1 MRLALLGTLTAASLA
16 SGCRTLPL
24 APGEPAARLSPTW
37 IQGEPTQIVFTWPNA
52 TQCDDEACIPPVPPL
67 TIVRIAC
74 HGCDVIGDPT
84 GTTTPNWS
92 VVTAVATTDGPI
104 TIDATLRFD
113 ATGDQRLVTASA
125 TGDHEVAVEAECKL
139 IDASELSPSKLHTEI
154 PVALFRAC
162 GATRTSSETAVV
174 FPVIRTASGAAR
186 FPFCIG
192 AGPCTTYY
200 GSSLRPI
207 AAWSITPATM
217 IWASTTAGDHNE
229 FAVLPAGAPGP
240 TASVSTP
247 LAGGAVAT
255 AVVAIPTLR

>member
-1 MRLALLGTLTAASLA
+1 MRLALLGTLTASLA
-16 SGCRTLPL
+16 VGCRTLPL
-24 APGEPAARLSPTW
+24 APGEPGARLSPTW

-67 TIVRIAC
+67 TIVQIAC

-113 ATGDQRLVTASA
+113 ATGDQRLVTVST

-139 IDASELSPSKLHTEI
+139 IDASELTASKLRTEF

-162 GATRTSSETAVV
+162 GATRRSSETAVV
-174 FPVIRTASGAAR
+174 FPVIRTAGGAAR

-192 AGPCTTYY
+192 NRPCTTYY

-207 AAWSITPATM
+207 AGLSIAPEPTS
-217 IWASTTAGDHNE
+217 WASTTASDHNE
-229 FAVLPAGAPGP
+229 FAVLPADVPGP
-240 TASVSTP
+240 TVSVSTP
-247 LAGGAVAT
+247 LAGGAVST
-255 AVVAIPTLR
+255 ASVAIPTLP